1 MLARAVSPGLGYFRL
16 TRFQDDGVDMSKA
29 VKTLMMQDLSEQFRN
44 VSDVVFVDISKLDG
58 VSNNKLRNASRQQSI
73 ELLAAKFSLARRTLL
88 DLGWKLDSAQGGSTT
103 IAWGPDVVGL
113 AKQAI
118 KWEKEF
124 PGTVVRG
131 GYVGG
136 QTVTSEEVKIL
147 SESPSKE
154 ELIARIIGGLM
165 SASTAAL
172 SAINAPG
179 SNLAS
184 QIKQISEKEQ
194 AA

>member
-1 MLARAVSPGLGYFRL
+1 MPARAVLPGLGYFRP
-16 TRFQDDGVDMSKA
+16 TSFQDDGVDMSKA
-29 VKTLMMQDLSEQFRN
+29 VKTLMMKDLSEQFRN

-58 VSNNKLRNASRQQSI
+58 VSNNRLRNASRQQSI
-73 ELLAAKFSLARRTLL
+73 GLLAAKFSLARRTLL
-88 DLGWKLDSAQGGSTT
+88 DLGWKLESAQGGSTT

-136 QTVTSEEVKIL
+136 QTVTPEEVKIL

>member
-1 MLARAVSPGLGYFRL
+1 MLARAISPGLWRFRL
-16 TRFQDDGVDMSKA
+16 TSFQDDGVEMSKA
-29 VKTLMMQDLSEQFRN
+29 VKTLMMQDLSEQLRD

-58 VSNNKLRNASRQQSI
+58 VSNNRLRQASNKQSI
-73 ELLAAKFSLARRTLL
+73 GLLATKFSLARRTLL
-88 DLGWKLDSAQGGSTT
+88 DLGWKLDAAQGGPTT

-124 PGTVVRG
+124 PGTVVKG

-194 AA
+194 AV

>member
-1 MLARAVSPGLGYFRL
+1 MLARAVLLGLGYFPL
-16 TRFQDDGVDMSKA
+16 TSFQDDGVDMSKA
-29 VKTLMMQDLSEQFRN
+29 VKTLMMKDLSEQFRN

-58 VSNNKLRNASRQQSI
+58 VSNNKLRIASKKQSI

-88 DLGWKLDSAQGGSTT
+88 DLGWNLDSAKGGSTT

-136 QTVTSEEVKIL
+136 QTVTSEEVKVL

>member
-1 MLARAVSPGLGYFRL
+1 MPAPPCLIERMGFGNS
-16 TRFQDDGVDMSKA
+16 FQSDGVDMSKA
-29 VKTLMMQDLSEQFRN
+29 VKSLMMKQLTEQLRGAE
-44 VSDVVFVDISKLDG
+44 DVVFVDISKLDG
-58 VSNNKLRNASRQQSI
+58 VSNNRLRAASRKQSI

-88 DLGWKLDSAQGGSTT
+88 DMGWKVDNVTGGPTT
-103 IAWGPDVVGL
+103 IAWGADVVGL

-118 KWEKEF
+118 KWVKEF
-124 PGTVVRG
+124 PGTVVKG

-136 QTVTSEEVKIL
+136 QTVTSEEVKVL

-154 ELIARIIGGLM
+154 ELISMIIGGLM

>member
-1 MLARAVSPGLGYFRL
+1 MLARAVLPGLGYFQL

-88 DLGWKLDSAQGGSTT
+88 DLGWKLNSAQGGSTT

-172 SAINAPG
+172 SAINAQG

>member
-1 MLARAVSPGLGYFRL
+1 LAVAVDWFLGLPSESG
-16 TRFQDDGVDMSKA
+16 GEMSKA
-29 VKTLMMQDLSEQFRN
+29 VKSLMMRDLSEQLRGA
-44 VSDVVFVDISKLDG
+44 SDVVFVDISRLDG
-58 VSNNKLRNASRQQSI
+58 VSNNRLRAASKKQSI
-73 ELLAAKFSLARRTLL
+73 QILATKFSLARRTLV
-88 DLGWKLDSAQGGSTT
+88 DMGWKVEGVSGGPTT

-124 PGTVVRG
+124 PGTTVKG

-136 QTVTSEEVKIL
+136 QVVNPADVKVL

-154 ELIARIIGGLM
+154 ELISMIIGGLM
-165 SASTAAL
+165 SAATAAL
-172 SAINAPG
+172 SAINAPA
-179 SNLAS
+179 SNFAS

>member
-1 MLARAVSPGLGYFRL
+1 
-16 TRFQDDGVDMSKA
+16 MSKA
-29 VKTLMMQDLSEQFRN
+29 VKSLMMKDLSNQLQGAE
-44 VSDVVFVDISKLDG
+44 DVVFVDISKLDG
-58 VSNNKLRNASRQQSI
+58 VSNNKLRAASRKQSI
-73 ELLAAKFSLARRTLL
+73 QILAAKFSLARRTLL
-88 DLGWKLDSAQGGSTT
+88 NMGWKVDAVSGGPTT
-103 IAWGPDVVGL
+103 IVWGPDVVGL

-118 KWEKEF
+118 KWAKEF
-124 PGTVVRG
+124 PGTVVKG

-136 QTVTSEEVKIL
+136 QTVTPEEVKVL

-154 ELIARIIGGLM
+154 ELISMIIGGLM

-172 SAINAPG
+172 GAINAPG

>member
-1 MLARAVSPGLGYFRL
+1 MTTFPLI
-16 TRFQDDGVDMSKA
+16 RFLDDGVDMSKA
-29 VKTLMMQDLSEQFRN
+29 VKNLMMKDLADQLQS

-58 VSNNKLRNASRQQSI
+58 VSNNRLRVASKKLSI
-73 ELLAAKFSLARRTLL
+73 GLLATKFSLARRTLL
-88 DLGWKLDSAQGGSTT
+88 DLGWKVDGVSGGPTT
-103 IAWGPDVVGL
+103 ICWGPDVVGL

-124 PGTVVRG
+124 PGSVVKG

-136 QTVTSEEVKIL
+136 QLVKSEDVKVL
-147 SESPSKE
+147 SECPSKE

-184 QIKQISEKEQ
+184 QIKQISEREQ

>member
-1 MLARAVSPGLGYFRL
+1 MGGSRNS
-16 TRFQDDGVDMSKA
+16 FQGDGVDMSKA
-29 VKTLMMQDLSEQFRN
+29 VKSLMMKELSDQLRGA
-44 VSDVVFVDISKLDG
+44 SDVVFVDISKLDG
-58 VSNNKLRNASRQQSI
+58 VSNNRLRAASRKQSI
-73 ELLAAKFSLARRTLL
+73 QMLAAKFSLARRTLL
-88 DLGWKLDSAQGGSTT
+88 DMGWKIDNVTGGPTT
-103 IAWGPDVVGL
+103 IAWSSDVVGL

-124 PGTVVRG
+124 PGTVVKG

-136 QTVTSEEVKIL
+136 QTISSDEVKVL

-154 ELIARIIGGLM
+154 ELISMIIGGLM

-172 SAINAPG
+172 SAINASG
-179 SNLAS
+179 ANLAS

>member
-1 MLARAVSPGLGYFRL
+1 
-16 TRFQDDGVDMSKA
+16 MSKA
-29 VKTLMMQDLSEQFRN
+29 VKSLMMKDLSDQLRG
-44 VSDVVFVDISKLDG
+44 VGDVVFVDISKLDG
-58 VSNNKLRNASRQQSI
+58 VSNNRLRGVSKKQSI
-73 ELLAAKFSLARRTLL
+73 QILAAKFSLARLTLANM
-88 DLGWKLDSAQGGSTT
+88 GWKIDGVASGPTT

-124 PGTVVRG
+124 PGTVVKG

-136 QTVTSEEVKIL
+136 QTVSPQEVKIL

-172 SAINAPG
+172 SAINASG
-179 SNLAS
+179 TSLAS
-184 QIKQISEKEQ
+184 QIKQISEKE
-194 AA
+194 AANS

>member
-1 MLARAVSPGLGYFRL
+1 
-16 TRFQDDGVDMSKA
+16 MSKA
-29 VKTLMMQDLSEQFRN
+29 VKSLMMQDLSEQFRN
-44 VSDVVFVDISKLDG
+44 VSDVVFVDLSKLDG
-58 VSNNKLRNASRQQSI
+58 VSNNKLRRASKKQSI

-88 DLGWKLDSAQGGSTT
+88 NLGWKVESIAGGATT
-103 IAWGPDVVGL
+103 IVWGPDVVGL

-124 PGTVVRG
+124 PGTVVKG

-136 QTVTSEEVKIL
+136 QTVTPEDVKVL

-154 ELIARIIGGLM
+154 ELIARIVGGLM

-179 SNLAS
+179 ANLAS

>member
-1 MLARAVSPGLGYFRL
+1 
-16 TRFQDDGVDMSKA
+16 
-29 VKTLMMQDLSEQFRN
+29 MMKDLSEQFRN

-58 VSNNKLRNASRQQSI
+58 VSNNRLRIASRNQSI
-73 ELLAAKFSLARRTLL
+73 GLLAAKFSLVRRTLL
-88 DLGWKLDSAQGGSTT
+88 DLGWKVDSAKGGATT

-118 KWEKEF
+118 KWEREF
-124 PGTVVRG
+124 PGALVKG

-136 QTVTSEEVKIL
+136 QTVTAEEVKIL

-154 ELIARIIGGLM
+154 ELVARIIGGLM
-165 SASTAAL
+165 AAATAAL
-172 SAINAPG
+172 SAVNAPG
-179 SNLAS
+179 TNLAS

>member
-1 MLARAVSPGLGYFRL
+1 MLARAILPGPGYFRL

-58 VSNNKLRNASRQQSI
+58 VSNNRLRNASRQQSI
-73 ELLAAKFSLARRTLL
+73 GLLAAKFSLARRTLL
-88 DLGWKLDSAQGGSTT
+88 DLGWKLESAQGGSTT

-136 QTVTSEEVKIL
+136 QTVTPEEVKIL

>member
-1 MLARAVSPGLGYFRL
+1 MLARAVLPGLGYFQL

>member
-1 MLARAVSPGLGYFRL
+1 
-16 TRFQDDGVDMSKA
+16 MSKA
-29 VKTLMMQDLSEQFRN
+29 VKSLMMKDLSDQLRGAE
-44 VSDVVFVDISKLDG
+44 DVVFVDISKLDG
-58 VSNNKLRNASRQQSI
+58 VSNNKLRAASRKQSI
-73 ELLAAKFSLARRTLL
+73 QMLAAKFSLARRTLL
-88 DLGWKLDSAQGGSTT
+88 NMGWKIDSVSGGPTT
-103 IAWGPDVVGL
+103 IAWSPDIVGL

-124 PGTVVRG
+124 PGTVVKG

-136 QTVTSEEVKIL
+136 QTVTPEEVKVL

-154 ELIARIIGGLM
+154 ELISMIIGGLM

>member
-1 MLARAVSPGLGYFRL
+1 
-16 TRFQDDGVDMSKA
+16 MSKA
-29 VKTLMMQDLSEQFRN
+29 VKSLMMKQLTEQLRGAE
-44 VSDVVFVDISKLDG
+44 DVVFVDISKLDG
-58 VSNNKLRNASRQQSI
+58 VSNNRLRAASRKQSI

-88 DLGWKLDSAQGGSTT
+88 DMGWKVDNVTGGPTT
-103 IAWGPDVVGL
+103 IAWGSDVVGL

-124 PGTVVRG
+124 PGAVVKG

-136 QTVTSEEVKIL
+136 QTVTSEEVKVL

-154 ELIARIIGGLM
+154 ELISMIIGGLM

>member
-1 MLARAVSPGLGYFRL
+1 
-16 TRFQDDGVDMSKA
+16 MSKA
-29 VKTLMMQDLSEQFRN
+29 VKSLMMKDLSDQLRK

-58 VSNNKLRNASRQQSI
+58 VSNNRLRAASRTQSI
-73 ELLAAKFSLARRTLL
+73 GVLAAKFSLARRTLL
-88 DLGWKLDSAQGGSTT
+88 DMGWKIDGVTGGPTT
-103 IAWGPDVVGL
+103 IAWGPDIVGL

-124 PGTVVRG
+124 PGTVVKG

-136 QTVTSEEVKIL
+136 QTVTPDEVKVL

-154 ELIARIIGGLM
+154 ELIAKIIGGLM
-165 SASTAAL
+165 SAATAAIG
-172 SAINAPG
+172 AINAPA

-184 QIKQISEKEQ
+184 QIKQLSEKEQ
-194 AA
+194 AV

>member
-1 MLARAVSPGLGYFRL
+1 
-16 TRFQDDGVDMSKA
+16 MSKA
-29 VKTLMMQDLSEQFRN
+29 VKSLMMKDLSDQLRGAE
-44 VSDVVFVDISKLDG
+44 DVVFVDISKLDG
-58 VSNNKLRNASRQQSI
+58 VSNNKLRASSRKQSI
-73 ELLAAKFSLARRTLL
+73 QMLAAKFSLARRTLL
-88 DLGWKLDSAQGGSTT
+88 DMGWKVDNVTSGPTT

-124 PGTVVRG
+124 PGTVVKG

-136 QTVTSEEVKIL
+136 QTVTPEDVKVL

-154 ELIARIIGGLM
+154 ELIAKIIGGLM
-165 SASTAAL
+165 SAATAAL
-172 SAINAPG
+172 AAINAPA
-179 SNLAS
+179 SNFAS
-184 QIKQISEKEQ
+184 QVKQISEKEQ

>member
-1 MLARAVSPGLGYFRL
+1 MYL
-16 TRFQDDGVDMSKA
+16 DCGVDMSKA

-58 VSNNKLRNASRQQSI
+58 VSNNRLRVASKSQSI
-73 ELLAAKFSLARRTLL
+73 GLLSAKFSLARRTLL
-88 DLGWKLDSAQGGSTT
+88 DLGWKLDGATGGATT

-118 KWEKEF
+118 KWEREF
-124 PGTVVRG
+124 PGALVKG

-136 QTVTSEEVKIL
+136 QTVSLEEVKVL

-154 ELIARIIGGLM
+154 ELVARIVGGLI

-172 SAINAPG
+172 SAINASG
-179 SNLAS
+179 TNLAS
-184 QIKQISEKEQ
+184 QIKQLSEKEH